1 MARTRWPPICEPR
14 PLPQA
19 RQIGPAAPVGAK
31 AGVRP
36 TERYQDNP
44 RRRRPIRRSG
54 RTQAR
59 PYAHTTE
66 NPRKQGRTTIH
77 ILPADSARLIVMDFP
92 SRSVRRSSA
101 YVCPVIAYCCGD
113 FPPLAEDLPAFVG
126 GSVKKDLALCRPER
140 RRVLEA

>member
-77 ILPADSARLIVMDFP
+77 ILPADSGRPTAELDSMGEPLQIVGFCVLEE
-92 SRSVRRSSA
+92 SVGPGKQSA
-101 YVCPVIAYCCGD
+101 EVSIGGHEH
-113 FPPLAEDLPAFVG
+113 PLLGP
-126 GSVKKDLALCRPER
+126 
-140 RRVLEA
+140 RVLEDNL